1 MTQTADRGGAD
12 VPGGPAEPPPG
23 AASAV
28 AVDVGVDSDIDIDVP
43 AGSLWRH
50 RDFLLLWG
58 GQTVSDVGSAVT
70 TLALP
75 LLAVTVLRAS
85 TFEVSLIN
93 VLTSVAFLLIALPAG
108 VLVDQVRKHG
118 LMMWSDLARG
128 LLLGSIPLAAVLGH
142 VTLWQLYLVAT
153 AAGTLSVFFD
163 VSYQSYVPV
172 LLEGEQLVDANGKL
186 GATNSFAGLV
196 GPSLGGALVGLI
208 GAAKAI
214 SADAVSFAVSA
225 LSLLLIRTPEPRPQR
240 RAEHVTFRAAM
251 HEGLS
256 FVLRHPIL
264 RKIVA
269 CTGTA
274 NFFSSGTAAVEIVFL
289 VRILHASTEVVGA
302 LFSLAAVGGVL
313 GGLTAGRLGRRI
325 GTARII
331 WVAALVPTP
340 LFLLMPLARP
350 GWGVLLFAVGVFA
363 LYFLAVVYN
372 TAQVSYRQRICPPEL
387 LGRMNASVR
396 WIVWGTMP
404 LGSLFGGVLG
414 SWIGVRDTL
423 WVCAVG
429 GILAGSWVFFSP
441 LRTMR
446 DVPGE

>member
-1 MTQTADRGGAD
+1 MTTQTADGAD
-12 VPGGPAEPPPG
+12 KDAVPGAGGGGGGETG
-23 AASAV
+23 A
-28 AVDVGVDSDIDIDVP
+28 D

-50 RDFLLLWG
+50 RDFMLLWG
-58 GQTVSDVGSAVT
+58 GQTISDIGSAVT

-75 LLAVTVLRAS
+75 LLAVDVLRAS
-85 TFEVSLIN
+85 TFEVSVIN

-108 VLVDQVRKHG
+108 VLVDRVRKHG
-118 LMMWSDLARG
+118 LMMWSDLARA
-128 LLLGSIPLAAVLGH
+128 LLLGSLPLTAFLGH
-142 VTLWQLYLVAT
+142 VTLWQLYVVAT
-153 AAGTLSVFFD
+153 GAGTLSVFFD

-172 LLEGEQLVDANGKL
+172 LLDGERLVDANGKL

-196 GPSLGGALVGLI
+196 GPSLGGALVGLA

-214 SADAVSFAVSA
+214 TADAASFAVSA
-225 LSLLLIRTPEPRPQR
+225 LSLLLIRTPEPPPRR

-251 HEGLS
+251 GEGLS
-256 FVLRHPIL
+256 FVLRHPVL

-289 VRILHASTEVVGA
+289 VRILHESAGVVGA
-302 LFSLAAVGGVL
+302 LFSLGAIGGVL
-313 GGLTAGRLGRRI
+313 GGVTAGPLGRRI

-331 WVAALVPTP
+331 WVSALVPTP

-350 GWGVLLFAVGVFA
+350 GWGALLFAVGVFA

-404 LGSLFGGVLG
+404 LGSLFGGALG
-414 SWIGVRDTL
+414 SWIGVRQTL

-429 GILAGSWVFFSP
+429 GMLAGLWVLFSP
-441 LRTMR
+441 LRSMR
-446 DVPGE
+446 DVPVG

>member
-274 NFFSSGTAAVEIVFL
+274 NFFSWASPPSRSSSWCASCTPPPRSSARSSRSPRSAVSS
-289 VRILHASTEVVGA
+289 A
-302 LFSLAAVGGVL
+302 
-313 GGLTAGRLGRRI
+313 
-325 GTARII
+325 
-331 WVAALVPTP
+331 
-340 LFLLMPLARP
+340 
-350 GWGVLLFAVGVFA
+350 
-363 LYFLAVVYN
+363 
-372 TAQVSYRQRICPPEL
+372 
-387 LGRMNASVR
+387 
-396 WIVWGTMP
+396 
-404 LGSLFGGVLG
+404 
-414 SWIGVRDTL
+414 D
-423 WVCAVG
+423 
-429 GILAGSWVFFSP
+429 
-441 LRTMR
+441 
-446 DVPGE
+446 

>member
-1 MTQTADRGGAD
+1 VTTETADRGGAQT
-12 VPGGPAEPPPG
+12 PGGPERPPPG
-23 AASAV
+23 ATSSATCAPASTAEN
-28 AVDVGVDSDIDIDVP
+28 AATP
-43 AGSLWRH
+43 SLWRH
-50 RDFLLLWG
+50 RDFLLLWT
-58 GQTVSDVGSAVT
+58 GQTVSDIGSAVT
-70 TLALP
+70 ALALP
-75 LLAVTVLRAS
+75 LLAVTVLKAT
-85 TFEVSLIN
+85 TFEVSLLN

-118 LMMWSDLARG
+118 LMMWSDVARG
-128 LLLGSIPLAAVLGH
+128 LLLGSIPLAAVLWH

-208 GAAKAI
+208 GAARAI
-214 SADAVSFAVSA
+214 TADAASFAFSA
-225 LSLLLIRTPEPRPQR
+225 LSLLLIRTPEPRPER

-289 VRILHASTEVVGA
+289 VRILHASTGVVGA

-313 GGLTAGRLGRRI
+313 GGLTAGVLGRRI

-331 WVAALVPTP
+331 WVSALVPTP

-372 TAQVSYRQRICPPEL
+372 TAQVSYRQRICPPDL

-404 LGSLFGGVLG
+404 LGSLFGGALG
-414 SWIGVRDTL
+414 TWIGVRDTL

-429 GILAGSWVFFSP
+429 GMLAGLWVFFSP
-441 LRTMR
+441 LRALR
-446 DVPGE
+446 DVPER